1 MSIEKGKRILLV
13 EDTITQSLIMQ
24 HLLES
29 HDCQVLV
36 ARDGHK
42 ALQLLESNAPDL
54 ILSDVSMPEM
64 DGYEL
69 CRRVKSNP
77 GTRDIPFVLL
87 SSFHDPA
94 EITDVVNC
102 GADSFILKRF
112 DEKYIFGAL
121 QDVLLTRRQEK
132 TKGSWA
138 PPAGAAETVT
148 ISCDGVLRQL
158 EGDREQIASMLFSAF
173 RTVVH
178 LLPFVQ
184 EE

>member
-1 MSIEKGKRILLV
+1 MRDPEGINILLV

-29 HDCQVLV
+29 HQFKVST

-42 ALQLLESNAPDL
+42 ALQFLASQRPDL

-69 CRRVKSNP
+69 CQRVKSNP
-77 GTRDIPFVLL
+77 DTETIPFVLL
-87 SSFHDPA
+87 SSFHEA
-94 EITDVVNC
+94 SEIINVVNSR
-102 GADSFILKRF
+102 ADSFMLKRF
-112 DEKYIFGAL
+112 DENYIVGAL
-121 QDVLLTRRQEK
+121 HDILKNCR
-132 TKGSWA
+132 S
-138 PPAGAAETVT
+138 AESAKSSSSSRDPEPIT
-148 ISCDGVLRQL
+148 ISCNGADQL
-158 EGDREQIASMLFSAF
+158 ITGSQLQLANMLFSAF

-184 EE
+184 ED